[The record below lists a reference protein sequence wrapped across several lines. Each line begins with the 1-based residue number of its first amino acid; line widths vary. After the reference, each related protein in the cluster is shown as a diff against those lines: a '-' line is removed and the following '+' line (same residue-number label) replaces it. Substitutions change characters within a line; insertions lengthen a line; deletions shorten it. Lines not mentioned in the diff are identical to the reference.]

1 MTSTMT
7 LQYQIEF
14 FTYWHAGSG
23 LSGGAYADLLVNKTK
38 EGLPFIPGKTL
49 KGMIRDGAITI
60 SSYNSSLV
68 DVDFIHK
75 VFGEKPKKIN
85 SEDTD
90 AEPVEPGICFFSNAE
105 LSGNLTAQLIQNE
118 KEYLGQHFY
127 EVLAST
133 RIDDQGVADDHTL
146 RQMEVTIP
154 LTLYATIEHF
164 PDDSAA
170 FAQMQHCMSAIKRMG
185 LGRTRGLG
193 RCQFSLL
200 NPKV

>member
-1 MTSTMT
+1 MT

-14 FTYWHAGSG
+14 FTYWHAGCG

-49 KGMIRDGAITI
+49 KGLIRDGATTI
-60 SSYNSSLV
+60 SDFDSSP
-68 DVDFIHK
+68 DTVDFMNQ
-75 VFGEKPKKIN
+75 VFGKKPVKIK

-90 AEPVEPGICFFSNAE
+90 TDPTTPGICFFSNAE
-105 LSGNLTAQLIQNE
+105 LSGNLTAQLTQN
-118 KEYLGQHFY
+118 KDLRQHFY

-133 RIDDQGVADDHTL
+133 RIDDQGMADDHTL

-154 LTLYATIEHF
+154 LTLYATIENF
-164 PDDSAA
+164 PDDRTAL
-170 FAQMQHCMSAIKRMG
+170 AQMQRCMSAIKRMG

>member
-1 MTSTMT
+1 MTVK
-7 LQYQIEF
+7 YQIEF

-60 SSYNSSLV
+60 NDFAPSRV
-68 DVDFIHK
+68 TMDFINR
-75 VFGEKPKKIN
+75 VFGEKPTKIRP
-85 SEDTD
+85 EDTD
-90 AEPVEPGICFFSNAE
+90 TNPVAPGVCFFSNAE
-105 LSGNLTAQLIQNE
+105 LSGNLSSELSQNKVLSE
-118 KEYLGQHFY
+118 HFY

-133 RIDDQGVADDHTL
+133 RIDDDGVADDHTL

-154 LTLYATIEHF
+154 LTLYAIIENF
-164 PDDSAA
+164 PDDNAA
-170 FAQMQHCMSAIKRMG
+170 LAQMQHCMSAIKSMG

>member
-1 MTSTMT
+1 MT

-23 LSGGAYADLLVNKTK
+23 LSGGAYADLLVNKTR

-60 SSYNSSLV
+60 NDFAPSRV
-68 DVDFIHK
+68 TRDFINQ
-75 VFGEKPKKIN
+75 VFGEKPTKIRP
-85 SEDTD
+85 EDTD
-90 AEPVEPGICFFSNAE
+90 TNPVAPGACFFSNAE
-105 LSGNLTAQLIQNE
+105 LSGNLASKLSQNKGLSE
-118 KEYLGQHFY
+118 HFY

-133 RIDDQGVADDHTL
+133 RIDDDGVADDHTL

-154 LTLYATIEHF
+154 LTLYATIENF
-164 PDDSAA
+164 PDDNVSIV
-170 FAQMQHCMSAIKRMG
+170 QMQCCMSAIKRMG

-193 RCQFSLL
+193 RCQFSIIK
-200 NPKV
+200 PKI

>member
-1 MTSTMT
+1 MT

-49 KGMIRDGAITI
+49 KGMIRAGAITI

-68 DVDFIHK
+68 EVDFIHK
-75 VFGEKPKKIN
+75 VFGEVPTKAKP
-85 SEDTD
+85 EDADTM
-90 AEPVEPGICFFSNAE
+90 PVEPGVCFFSNAE

-118 KEYLGQHFY
+118 HKYLSQHFY
-127 EVLAST
+127 EVLSST

-164 PDDSAA
+164 PDDRAYLT
-170 FAQMQHCMSAIKRMG
+170 QIQHCMSAIKRMG

-200 NPKV
+200 NPKI

>member
-1 MTSTMT
+1 MT

-49 KGMIRDGAITI
+49 KGMIRDGATTI
-60 SSYNSSLV
+60 SDFDPSP
-68 DVDFIHK
+68 DTVDFINQ
-75 VFGEKPKKIN
+75 VFGGKPTKV
-85 SEDTD
+85 SVEETD
-90 AEPVEPGICFFSNAE
+90 SNPVEPGICFFSNAE
-105 LSGNLTAQLIQNE
+105 LSGDLTAQLLQDE
-118 KEYLGQHFY
+118 KNKNFGQHFY

-133 RIDDQGVADDHTL
+133 RIDDYGVADDHTL

-154 LTLYATIEHF
+154 LTLYATIENF

-170 FAQMQHCMSAIKRMG
+170 LARMQRFMSAIKRMG

-193 RCQFSLL
+193 RCQFSLI